1 MILFDCCPIVAGHW
15 LGQRKRCIKPNLS
28 FINKTPVIAT
38 EAILIRTTRLTD
50 SSLIV
55 HWFTENE
62 GLLKTVAKGALRPK
76 SAFAGKLDLFFS
88 GEIGVAFARKGDLH
102 ILREVA
108 ISQWRQGLRRQYAT
122 TLMAGYFCQLVE
134 AAVEPGHKDP
144 PLHDLLR
151 RALDH
156 LDAHEPSLKALRHFE
171 RQLAEILG
179 VSGAGSGEDALRSHI
194 GKLPS
199 ARKEILERLGVGNR

>member
-1 MILFDCCPIVAGHW
+1 MVAGQW
-15 LGQRKRCIKPNLS
+15 LGQRNGRIKPNLQ
-28 FINKTPVIAT
+28 FLTETPVIAT

-50 SSLIV
+50 TSLIV
-55 HWFTENE
+55 HWFTETE

-88 GEIGVAFARKGDLH
+88 GEIGVAMARKGELH

-108 ISQWRQGLRRQYAT
+108 ISNWRQGLRRQYAT

-134 AAVEPGHKDP
+134 AAVEPGHADA

-151 RALDH
+151 RGLDH
-156 LDAHEPSLKALRHFE
+156 LDTEDPTLRALRHFE

-179 VSGAGSGEDALRSHI
+179 VSGAGSGEEALRGHI

-199 ARKEILERLGVGNR
+199 ARKEIVERLGG

>member
-1 MILFDCCPIVAGHW
+1 M
-15 LGQRKRCIKPNLS
+15 
-28 FINKTPVIAT
+28 IAT

-50 SSLIV
+50 TSLIV
-55 HWFTENE
+55 HWFTEDE

-76 SAFAGKLDLFFS
+76 NPFAGKLDLFFS
-88 GEIGVAFARKGDLH
+88 GEIGVARARKGELH

-108 ISQWRQGLRRQYAT
+108 ISNWRQGLRRQYSS

-134 AAVEPGHKDP
+134 SAVEPGHADA

-151 RALDH
+151 RGLDH
-156 LDAHEPSLKALRHFE
+156 LDVEEPSLKALGHFE

-179 VSGAGSGEDALRSHI
+179 VSGAGSAEDALRGHI
-194 GKLPS
+194 GILPGT
-199 ARKEILERLGVGNR
+199 RKEILERLEP

>member
-1 MILFDCCPIVAGHW
+1 MVAGQW
-15 LGQRKRCIKPNLS
+15 LGQRNGRIKLNFHFLS
-28 FINKTPVIAT
+28 NAVIAT

-50 SSLIV
+50 TSLIV
-55 HWFTENE
+55 HWFTESD

-88 GEIGVAFARKGDLH
+88 GEIGIAPARKGELH

-108 ISQWRQGLRRQYAT
+108 ISNWRQGLRRQYAT

-134 AAVEPGHKDP
+134 GAVEPGHADAL
-144 PLHDLLR
+144 LHDLLR
-151 RALDH
+151 RGLDH
-156 LDAHEPSLKALRHFE
+156 LDAEEPSLKALLHFE

-179 VSGAGSGEDALRSHI
+179 VSGAGRGEDALRDHI
-194 GKLPS
+194 GKLPG
-199 ARKEILERLGVGNR
+199 ARMEIMERLGA